1 MSKNVNVNSYLKTAL
16 VSQGE
21 ELLLDNK
28 LLLHLSS
35 ASRADVDK
43 YMLLSV
49 INLCEK
55 KKGLSKTRHDIGWP
69 LSWGSKFNPPF
80 FFSVIILKSIWAGRK
95 THVLVQHLC
104 CCKFEPSKTLSFAGQ
119 QLPLMTEMS
128 EQTVHHNSPRQ
139 SAAAW
144 HTVHSGLRNSM

>member
-69 LSWGSKFNPPF
+69 LSWGSKFNPNIHRSSF
-80 FFSVIILKSIWAGRK
+80 QWLFWSQSEQAGRPMCLYN
-95 THVLVQHLC
+95 TLAV
-104 CCKFEPSKTLSFAGQ
+104 EPSKTLSFAGQ